1 MFLIE
6 YININ
11 IKKLYNYKINDVLM
25 ISEFVSIV
33 YILMDE

>member
-1 MFLIE
+1 MFLIK

-25 ISEFVSIV
+25 ISELVSIV